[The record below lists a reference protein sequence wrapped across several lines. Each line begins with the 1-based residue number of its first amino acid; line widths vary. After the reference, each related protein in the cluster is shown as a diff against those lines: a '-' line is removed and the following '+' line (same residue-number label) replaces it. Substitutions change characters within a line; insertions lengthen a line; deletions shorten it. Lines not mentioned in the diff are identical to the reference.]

1 MTRGQTHG
9 IHPTAI
15 LGFTAKNGNEL
26 VEYSSIQ
33 NRNQILKAVSGIL
46 QMTVLNISENSRKS
60 TCSRVLF

>member
-1 MTRGQTHG
+1 MTRGQTHS

-33 NRNQILKAVSGIL
+33 NRNQILKELL
-46 QMTVLNISENSRKS
+46 QVFYK
-60 TCSRVLF
+60 